1 MDVCLRV
8 LKESNKSR
16 FDSQR
21 VRNSVLI
28 ISHITFRDCRVHVF
42 PDNPFSRNSC
52 IQRSIKAWPSGQE
65 EPGKAS
71 EFRSPITKTSIS
83 RRSESIKEADW
94 AIQESRHG
102 HWVWPISSA
111 QYSSLGIVIDD
122 IKIRYGVSIWPGTG
136 PRQTELNTWI
146 GNLEPDLL
154 VGECGW
160 VANHLRVGQSEV
172 NGTMHASVS
181 YYIYSFAYH

>member
-1 MDVCLRV
+1 MYWSYPILPFRIVAC
-8 LKESNKSR
+8 
-16 FDSQR
+16 
-21 VRNSVLI
+21 
-28 ISHITFRDCRVHVF
+28 TFF

-94 AIQESRHG
+94 VIQESRHE

-111 QYSSLGIVIDD
+111 QYSSLGIVIHD
-122 IKIRYGVSIWPGTG
+122 IIIRYGESIWPGTG

-154 VGECGW
+154 AGEGGW
-160 VANHLRVGQSEV
+160 VANLLRVGQSEV
-172 NGTMHASVS
+172 NGTMRASVS